1 VIQYVEVK
9 VPVKEERKGR
19 TEEEKYAE
27 RLARD
32 LERRAERRKAK
43 LQNKDLARAPTY
55 YNADIDPLELLKN
68 RESKQLRRIYMN
80 KVLGGELPVKEQA
93 NMFLLPVPENL
104 GFVQCTIERNT
115 SGFNKLWPKYTMTLS
130 DDKQMMLEAKKLA
143 SSKTPHYRIELQSQ
157 NVS

>member
-1 VIQYVEVK
+1 
-9 VPVKEERKGR
+9 
-19 TEEEKYAE
+19 
-27 RLARD
+27 
-32 LERRAERRKAK
+32 
-43 LQNKDLARAPTY
+43 
-55 YNADIDPLELLKN
+55 
-68 RESKQLRRIYMN
+68 
-80 KVLGGELPVKEQA
+80 
-93 NMFLLPVPENL
+93 MFLLPVPENL